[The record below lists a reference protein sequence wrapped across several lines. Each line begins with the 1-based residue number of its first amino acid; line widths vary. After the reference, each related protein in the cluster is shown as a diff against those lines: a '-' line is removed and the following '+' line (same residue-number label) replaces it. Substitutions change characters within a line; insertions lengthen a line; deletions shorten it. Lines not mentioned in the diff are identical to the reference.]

1 MNAGITV
8 EADGVKLSVDDWL
21 HAVERRRAAL
31 HLELKGLLAS
41 SVIRLSKSIE
51 ARSLVAEIPEINGV
65 SSYVTIER
73 TAHTLGIR
81 KGRNGVYSWQPLLGG
96 HWDKTIRPIYNV
108 HGLHNCDGGG
118 VWRVQ
123 FVFSTKYYRR
133 CLNGEQYYIAAEN
146 TVGALTVAQKLIRN
160 YIRGLAGLA
169 KRTFHKAQ
177 IKLAQ
182 SANQS
187 TPAGSDKGFKPR
199 YSRIAENE
207 SGGYVAESGAFRAN
221 LHYSNGLDYARED
234 VPELQAAIDAATN
247 SLLGEIARK
256 TGAIID
262 GEKSK

>member
-1 MNAGITV
+1 MNAEITV

-21 HAVERRRAAL
+21 RAVDKRRAFF
-31 HLELKGLLAS
+31 HLTLKNLLAS

-51 ARSLVAEIPEINGV
+51 ARALVAELPDVSGI

-81 KGRNGVYSWQPLLGG
+81 KGRNGVYSWQPILNG

-118 VWRVQ
+118 IWRVQ
-123 FVFSTKYYRR
+123 FVFGNKYYKR
-133 CLNGEQYYIAAEN
+133 CLNGEQYYVAAEN
-146 TVGALTVAQKLIRN
+146 TVGALTVAHKLIRN
-160 YIRGLAGLA
+160 YLKGLAGLS

-187 TPAGSDKGFKPR
+187 AAAGSDKSLKER
-199 YSRIAENE
+199 SRRIAENE
-207 SGGYVAESGAFRAN
+207 SSGVVSSGGYSAS
-221 LHYSNGLDYARED
+221 LHYANGLEYARED

-247 SLLGEIARK
+247 SLLGEIDRK
-256 TGAIID
+256 SGAIID
-262 GEKSK
+262 GEKVK